1 MAEALIV
8 LALVLTVVRE
18 AIQLV
23 KVIIDRK
30 QKNRHSK

>member
-8 LALVLTVVRE
+8 VALVLTVVRE
-18 AIQLV
+18 AIKLI

-30 QKNRHSK
+30 QQNRR

>member
-8 LALVLTVVRE
+8 VALVLTVARE
-18 AIQLV
+18 AIKLI

-30 QKNRHSK
+30 QQNRR